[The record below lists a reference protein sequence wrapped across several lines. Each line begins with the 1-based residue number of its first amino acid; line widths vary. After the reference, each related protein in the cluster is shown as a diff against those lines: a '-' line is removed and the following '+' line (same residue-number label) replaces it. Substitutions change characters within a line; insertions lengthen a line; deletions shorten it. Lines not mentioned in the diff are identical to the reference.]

1 MDRYAVVAL
10 GGALGAMARYWVG
23 GWAQQKWG
31 PSFPYGTF
39 LINAS
44 GSFLL
49 GLFATLT
56 LRMAWSEPW
65 RLLIAIGFL
74 GAYTTFSTF
83 SYESLQLIAEGR
95 RYGAAAVNL
104 AGSVILGLGAAYA
117 GVLTARV
124 LFTLQHK
131 N

>member
-1 MDRYAVVAL
+1 LERYAIVAL
-10 GGALGAMARYWVG
+10 GGALGAMARYWLS

-39 LINAS
+39 IINAS

-49 GLFATLT
+49 GLVATVSIRFAGGET
-56 LRMAWSEPW
+56 W
-65 RLLIAIGFL
+65 RLLLSIGFL

-83 SYESLQLIAEGR
+83 SYETLQLVAEGR

-104 AGSVILGLGAAYA
+104 FGSVIVGLAGAYLGVVSARLLLAAR
-117 GVLTARV
+117 GRL
-124 LFTLQHK
+124 
-131 N
+131 